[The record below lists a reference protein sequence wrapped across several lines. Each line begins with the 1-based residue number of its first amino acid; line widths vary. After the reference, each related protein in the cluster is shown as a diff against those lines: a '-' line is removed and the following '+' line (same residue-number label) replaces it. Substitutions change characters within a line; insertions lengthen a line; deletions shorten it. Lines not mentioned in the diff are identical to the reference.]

1 MEEKAGVIYILTN
14 PSFPE
19 YVKIGYADDVDK
31 RVAQLNGYES
41 VPYSFRIYATYEVS
55 KRLADKIVHRIIDRI
70 NSDLRVKETINGKTR
85 VREFYAMP
93 ANEAY
98 SLLYDIA
105 ELSDRLDC
113 LKKYELTSDDKNE
126 VKHAEEVKKNYE
138 RKRKALTFSEY
149 GIPLGAELVY
159 VKDTNIKC
167 IVVSE
172 KKVEFE
178 GKHYSLSALA
188 GELNVRSGSTNRAV
202 AGTDVFSYNG
212 EILSIQLRQRLGI

>member
-1 MEEKAGVIYILTN
+1 MDKAGVIYILTN

-19 YVKIGYADDVDK
+19 YVKIGYADDVNK
-31 RVAQLNGYES
+31 RLSQLNGYES

-55 KRLADKIVHRIIDRI
+55 QRLADKIVHRIIDRI
-70 NSDLRVKETINGKTR
+70 NSDLRVREIINGKTR
-85 VREFYAMP
+85 VREFYAMS
-93 ANEAY
+93 ADEAY

-113 LKKYELTSDDKNE
+113 LKKYELTTCEKQE
-126 VKHAEEVKKNYE
+126 VKHAEEVKKHYE
-138 RKRKALTFSEY
+138 KRRKLLTFSEY
-149 GIPLGAELVY
+149 GIPIGSELVY
-159 VKDTNIKC
+159 IKDKNIKC

-172 KKVEFE
+172 KKVEYE
-178 GKHYSLSALA
+178 GKQYSLSGLA
-188 GELNVRSGSTNRAV
+188 GELNIRSGSTNRAV